1 MRGPF
6 IRSLVQLA
14 EQDPRIILLTGD
26 LGFQSIEPFIE
37 KFPQRFVNMGV
48 AEQNM
53 VGVATGLA
61 EAGYIPFI
69 YSIVNFA
76 VLRPY
81 EFIRNGP
88 VYHQLP
94 VRIIGI
100 GGGYEYGSAGITH
113 YGLEDLG
120 VLRIQPGIIVVAPA
134 DFEQAVTALKTTYQL
149 QLPVYYRLSKDEK
162 TIIPGLDGRFSVD
175 KIELIKEGGDFLFLS
190 TGAITAGVVQAAAQ
204 LEESGVHAAVGV
216 VACLNP
222 PPVSSLVS
230 VLQVHPKVMTVESHY
245 RTGGLGS
252 LVAEVV
258 ADHGLGCEVFRC
270 AVRGLPDGHTGGQS
284 FMQGLAGIDREAIVA
299 QTLKML
305 SLRA

>member
-14 EQDPRIILLTGD
+14 EQDARIILLTGD
-26 LGFQSIEPFIE
+26 LGFQTVEPFIE

-76 VLRPY
+76 VLRTY

-88 VYHQLP
+88 IYHQLP
-94 VRIIGI
+94 VRIIGV
-100 GGGYEYGSAGITH
+100 GGGYEYGHDGITH
-113 YGLEDLG
+113 YGLEDIG
-120 VLRIQPGIIVVAPA
+120 VLRIQPGIVVVAPA
-134 DFEQAVTALKTTYQL
+134 DFKQAVTALKNTYQL
-149 QLPVYYRLSKDEK
+149 HQPVYYRLSKDEK
-162 TIIPGLDGRFSVD
+162 TIIPGLDGRFSMD
-175 KIELIKEGGDFLFLS
+175 GIELIKEGRDFLFLS
-190 TGAITAGVVQAAAQ
+190 MGTITTEVVQAAAQ
-204 LEESGVHAAVGV
+204 LEESGIHAAVGV
-216 VACLNP
+216 VACVNP
-222 PPVSSLVS
+222 SPVSSLLRI
-230 VLQVHPKVMTVESHY
+230 LQGYPKVMTVESHY

-258 ADHGLGCEVFRC
+258 ADHGLNCEVFRC
-270 AVRGLPDGHTGGQS
+270 AILDLPDGHTGSQS
-284 FMQGLAGIDREAIVA
+284 FMQGLAGISREDIVT
-299 QTLKML
+299 QTLKMV
-305 SLRA
+305 STRS